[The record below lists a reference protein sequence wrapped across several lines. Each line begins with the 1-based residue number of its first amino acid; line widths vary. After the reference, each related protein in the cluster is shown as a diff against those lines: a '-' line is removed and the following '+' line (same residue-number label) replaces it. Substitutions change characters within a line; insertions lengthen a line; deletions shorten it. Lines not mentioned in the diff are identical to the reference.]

1 MFASTYIFITI
12 LLFCLTYGSSPN
24 FDIVKASTET
34 NQTVISI
41 SEGNT
46 NAKTTNSINVLTA
59 QILAK
64 SLEGMLNDTAAVLRA
79 TSVLPEVRSTPDSDL
94 LNSTLKTLH
103 GIPQD
108 SDIQKRRIADT
119 ILSNFDDFAVVT
131 YIMPNGDMYL
141 LEPYSLQQNQTRN
154 NFAFRDYFRGAMATN
169 DTYLGDIITSTASGL
184 KQAVIAV
191 PVYSES
197 NNNRIEGLWVGAI
210 DLGILNREL
219 QSYDLSDTQRIVYV
233 DSNGTKISDSDENLA
248 MNSNE
253 TFSHLRSLQNA
264 IDGESASIIEEVG
277 GKMMQVSYASV
288 NALQKMWVVLVL
300 QPVDNSSK

>member
-64 SLEGMLNDTAAVLRA
+64 SLKGMLNDTAVLRA